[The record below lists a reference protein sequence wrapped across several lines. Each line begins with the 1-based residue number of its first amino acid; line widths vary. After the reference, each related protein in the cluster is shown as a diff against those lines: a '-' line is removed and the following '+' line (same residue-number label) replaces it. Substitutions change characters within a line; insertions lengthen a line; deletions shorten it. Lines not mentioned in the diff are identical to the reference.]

1 MLTATFTVK
10 NKDPNQFKD
19 RTHSKMTYVKINEE
33 TSSKFTAQV
42 QIKIN
47 HNTTLEQYEDIIKE
61 AKQQCMV
68 RTINKRF
75 SNITGEE

>member
-1 MLTATFTVK
+1 MAQLPVTK
-10 NKDPNQFKD
+10 KE
-19 RTHSKMTYVKINEE
+19 HSP
-33 TSSKFTAQV
+33 
-42 QIKIN
+42 IKIN

-75 SNITGEE
+75 